1 MSKTMSIPLTNI
13 PATTKWDD
21 LLKRSTAFIEFS
33 KQPNTDV
40 LLTIQTKSCRYDEIK
55 DKTILELKKEKNL
68 PLHSAKT
75 RAVNIICYSNKNLGG
90 EQWLYHQI
98 SFYHLF
104 IIKGQDYKISHTK
117 LSHVS
122 RVFPYFNRIWKYST
136 SKIKYYR
143 IINVITFVIVIRE
156 NFEQKNIH
164 LGLLLI

>member
-1 MSKTMSIPLTNI
+1 MSIPLTNI

-90 EQWLYHQI
+90 EQ
-98 SFYHLF
+98 
-104 IIKGQDYKISHTK
+104 
-117 LSHVS
+117 
-122 RVFPYFNRIWKYST
+122 
-136 SKIKYYR
+136 
-143 IINVITFVIVIRE
+143 
-156 NFEQKNIH
+156 
-164 LGLLLI
+164 